1 MSPTLNTAGMAPVEA
16 AAWPN
21 VITLP
26 SRRAAPTSPT
36 TGTQSPDL
44 IALHAQACN
53 GLHAALRHLTDVNAA
68 SDAQMFTAALA
79 RATQATMALK
89 RACAAQAEGG
99 TA

>member
-1 MSPTLNTAGMAPVEA
+1 MTQVIPLVRTAAPVTNA
-16 AAWPN
+16 SPA
-21 VITLP
+21 
-26 SRRAAPTSPT
+26 AAPTSPT

-79 RATQATMALK
+79 RATRATTALK
-89 RACAAQAEGG
+89 RACAAQAEGD
-99 TA
+99 AA